1 MRRGRCASAGGG
13 GAVDRR
19 RSSYYVRY
27 LTPQEEERPVNP
39 EIQSAAQ
46 NLTDRENLPAAD
58 AAAPPVTLR
67 ADVDRRRAAAR
78 SDPRGPLSAERKR
91 LVEDNLG
98 LVGVHLKR
106 FVPPRSRPD
115 CDREDLYQEGCL
127 GLIEAGGRYDP
138 GSAIPFASYALA
150 RIHRSVSAAMHEE
163 PGLIRTPDPRRRRRR
178 SRADASAQDIAAP
191 RTRPVVQSLDDGADS
206 IKIRESLAAETD
218 ADENAT
224 AALGATIR
232 ERIRDKHQ
240 RALRAAAEAL
250 LRSGGAPASR
260 PQLLRR
266 LVEERRL
273 VARESHRTPLRQ
285 LARET
290 ECSFSLVNRCDQALE
305 SRACAMLAGDP
316 EFGELRRRAL
326 SSEAG
331 LDAAV
336 DGDLERAVVTVGAAA
351 LKDRVDAASGPD
363 LAALL
368 AAILET
374 LDRTVLATW
383 IADLYETLDATAR
396 ESIWRTLSNPSS
408 PVTEAPRRHREG
420 RSISCLSDEAGRLA
434 DAENLQRCSDGYPD
448 RVLARRTRHAVP
460 RASRRRSGRASQRRS
475 ERLRS
480 PLG

>member
-1 MRRGRCASAGGG
+1 M
-13 GAVDRR
+13 
-19 RSSYYVRY
+19 
-27 LTPQEEERPVNP
+27 NP

-58 AAAPPVTLR
+58 AVAPPVRLR
-67 ADVDRRRAAAR
+67 AEADTRRATAR

-106 FVPPRSRPD
+106 FVPPRSRQD

-178 SRADASAQDIAAP
+178 SRADASAQGIAGP
-191 RTRPVVQSLDDGADS
+191 RIRPIVQSLDDGADS
-206 IKIRESLAAETD
+206 VKIREALAGETD
-218 ADENAT
+218 ADESAT

-250 LRSGGAPASR
+250 SRSGGAPASR

-316 EFGELRRRAL
+316 EFRELRRRAL

-331 LDAAV
+331 LDAVV
-336 DGDLERAVVTVGAAA
+336 DGDLERAVVTVGAAS
-351 LKDRVDAASGPD
+351 LKDRVEAARGPE
-363 LAALL
+363 LAATL

-374 LDRTVLATW
+374 LDRTVLAMW
-383 IADLYETLDATAR
+383 IADLYETLDTAAR
-396 ESIWRTLSNPSS
+396 ESIWHRFSEPSAV
-408 PVTEAPRRHREG
+408 VTE
-420 RSISCLSDEAGRLA
+420 
-434 DAENLQRCSDGYPD
+434 
-448 RVLARRTRHAVP
+448 
-460 RASRRRSGRASQRRS
+460 ASRRRREERGVSRSPVEAGREADVGDLRRVSVGDPDGVLARGTSYAVPQARKGRGRRASGRRLKRS
-475 ERLRS
+475 RS